1 MQRLNLGCGSDI
13 RAGWV
18 NLDRTALPAVDVV
31 HDLNHLPLP
40 FAASSFDHV
49 AARDVLE
56 HVEYVSLLRDI
67 YRILR
72 SGGTLEIQVP
82 HFTAASNYI
91 DPTHRHR
98 FSIRT
103 FEFFVQDSEFGRD
116 YYFDF
121 SFGAIAA
128 RRIKFMKWP
137 LVYNYVVEAL
147 VNTHR
152 VTQKYY
158 ELTML
163 AGLFPATNI
172 TVTLV
177 K

>member
-13 RAGWV
+13 RAGWI
-18 NLDRTALPAVDVV
+18 NLDRTALPSVDVV
-31 HDLNHLPLP
+31 HDLNQLPLP
-40 FAASSFDHV
+40 FESSSFDQV

-56 HVEYVSLLRDI
+56 HVEYVPLLRDI
-67 YRILR
+67 CRVLR
-72 SGGTLEIQVP
+72 SGGRLDIQVP
-82 HFTAASNYI
+82 HFTAANNFI

-103 FEFFVQDSEFGRD
+103 FEFFVPDSEFGRD

-121 SFGAIAA
+121 SFHAIAV
-128 RRIKFMKWP
+128 RRIRFLKWP
-137 LVYNYVVEAL
+137 LVYNYFVEAL
-147 VNTHR
+147 VNSHR
-152 VTQKYY
+152 VVQKYY

-163 AGLFPATNI
+163 AALFPATNI